1 MATFKD
7 RLDRSWNIDITVFEM
22 RKVKNEFN
30 IDFGECASSE
40 NKVFGRLAKDPI
52 LLVDVLSCLLEDQ
65 IKQTG
70 LNERQF
76 AQGIVGIGIKNAADA
91 LVEAIVNFS
100 KPLDGAVM
108 KATWEKMTATE
119 EIAAEEVLGVMQELD
134 VKPLIR
140 ERINEALKPL
150 LKKSG
155 V

>member
-1 MATFKD
+1 M
-7 RLDRSWNIDITVFEM
+7 
-22 RKVKNEFN
+22 
-30 IDFGECASSE
+30 
-40 NKVFGRLAKDPI
+40 
-52 LLVDVLSCLLEDQ
+52 
-65 IKQTG
+65 
-70 LNERQF
+70 NERQF

-119 EIAAEEVLGVMQELD
+119 EIAAEEVLGVMKELD